1 MFKEELAQ
9 SQAIVEKVLSH
20 AILTKHM
27 AHAYLFSGPKGAK
40 MMETAKWFIKS
51 QVCEKASPYPCDQ
64 CDSCRRVDEESYVD
78 LIVLDG
84 MTKSI
89 KKEEVLNLQAEMS
102 KTALETKGKKF
113 YILNGADNA
122 STEALNSLLKF
133 LEEPSGFDT
142 TAILITERMDRML
155 ETIVSRCQVV
165 VFRMQNRKHLIE
177 SIEHGTHDPYE
188 LNLLSYLVND
198 QDELTSMLQD
208 QETKHNIALFG
219 SFIDEYSRSQILGE
233 LFLQTHVLKK
243 KDSPNLERAR
253 LTLFLNIGMMF
264 FKDVLFK
271 NEPESSLWKDRM
283 EHLPPSLDQLK
294 AFTLFND
301 SVHKI
306 STNANLALIIDA
318 LIYQLKETSH
328 A

>member
-20 AILTKHM
+20 AIETKHM

-40 MMETAKWFIKS
+40 MIESAKWLVKS
-51 QVCEKASPYPCDQ
+51 QVCEQANPYPCEH

-84 MTKSI
+84 MSKSI
-89 KKEEVLNLQAEMS
+89 KKDEILELQAQMS
-102 KTALETKGKKF
+102 KTALEIKGKKF

-122 STEALNSLLKF
+122 TTEALNSLLKF
-133 LEEPSGFDT
+133 LEEPSGYDT
-142 TAILITERMDRML
+142 TAILITERIDRIL
-155 ETIVSRCQVV
+155 ETIVSRCQVIH
-165 VFRMQNRKHLIE
+165 FRMQNRKMLIQAMDE
-177 SIEHGTHDPYE
+177 SLQDPYE
-188 LNLLSYLVND
+188 LNLISYLVND
-198 QDELTSMLQD
+198 KDELLSMLQD
-208 QETKHNIALFG
+208 QDTQHNIALFG
-219 SFIDEYSRSQILGE
+219 SFIDEYSRSTILGE
-233 LFLQTHVLKK
+233 LFLQTHILKK
-243 KDSPNLERAR
+243 KDTPVIERAR

-271 NEPESSLWKDRM
+271 NEPQSSVWKNRM
-283 EHLPPSLDQLK
+283 DHLPASLDRLK

>member
-20 AILTKHM
+20 AIESKHM

-40 MMETAKWFIKS
+40 MMETAKWFVKS
-51 QVCEKASPYPCDQ
+51 QVCEHPTPYPCDH

-84 MTKSI
+84 MSKSI
-89 KKEEVLNLQAEMS
+89 KKDEVLDLQKEMS
-102 KTALETKGKKF
+102 KTALEVKGKKF

-122 STEALNSLLKF
+122 TPEALNSLLKF
-133 LEEPSGFDT
+133 LEEPSGYDT
-142 TAILITERMDRML
+142 TAILITERIDRIL
-155 ETIVSRCQVV
+155 ETIVSRCQVIH
-165 VFRMQNRKHLIE
+165 FRTQNRRNLIE
-177 SIEHGTHDPYE
+177 DIDSSLQDPYE

-198 QDELTSMLQD
+198 KDELLSLLQD

-219 SFIDEYSRSQILGE
+219 SFIDEYSRSQLLGE
-233 LFLQTHVLKK
+233 LFLQTHLLKK
-243 KDSPNLERAR
+243 KDTPVVERAR

-264 FKDVLFK
+264 FKDVLFE
-271 NEPESSLWKDRM
+271 NEPESSVWKDRVK
-283 EHLPPSLDQLK
+283 HLPTSLDKLK